1 MMKMSLNGYEVQ
13 VLSFEVV
20 EDAIE
25 SELGELYSVV
35 FRTDAKLKRL
45 GYEDGEFRT
54 FSMVVEDGER
64 KAVKRNAR
72 LIIVDTNDNE
82 IQVFVRIKFE

>member
-1 MMKMSLNGYEVQ
+1 MMKMSLNGHEVE

-45 GYEDGEFRT
+45 GYEDGEFRPLVM
-54 FSMVVEDGER
+54 SIVDGER
-64 KAVKRNAR
+64 KAVKKNPR

>member
-25 SELGELYSVV
+25 SELGGLYSVV

-45 GYEDGEFRT
+45 GYEDGEFRPLVM
-54 FSMVVEDGER
+54 SIVDGER
-64 KAVKRNAR
+64 KAVKKNPR

>member
-1 MMKMSLNGYEVQ
+1 MVLNNVEVE
-13 VLSFEVV
+13 VLSSQVV

-45 GYEDGEFRT
+45 GYEDGEFRPLVM
-54 FSMVVEDGER
+54 SIVDGER
-64 KAVKRNAR
+64 KAVKKNPR

>member
-1 MMKMSLNGYEVQ
+1 MKMVLNNVEVE
-13 VLSFEVV
+13 VLSSQVV

-45 GYEDGEFRT
+45 GYEDGEFRPLVM
-54 FSMVVEDGER
+54 SIVDGER
-64 KAVKRNAR
+64 KAVKKNPR

>member
-1 MMKMSLNGYEVQ
+1 MKMVLNNVEVE
-13 VLSFEVV
+13 VLSSQVV

-35 FRTDAKLKRL
+35 FRTNAKLKRL
-45 GYEDGEFRT
+45 GYEDGEFRPI
-54 FSMVVEDGER
+54 SMVVEDGER

-72 LIIVDTNDNE
+72 LIVVDTNDNE
-82 IQVFVRIKFE
+82 IQVFVRIKF

>member
-1 MMKMSLNGYEVQ
+1 MKMVLNNVEVE
-13 VLSFEVV
+13 VLSSQVV

-25 SELGELYSVV
+25 SSELGELYSVV

-45 GYEDGEFRT
+45 GYEDGEFRPLVM
-54 FSMVVEDGER
+54 SIVDGER
-64 KAVKRNAR
+64 KAVKKNPR

>member
-25 SELGELYSVV
+25 SEELGELYSVV

-45 GYEDGEFRT
+45 GYEDGEFRPLVM
-54 FSMVVEDGER
+54 SIVDGER
-64 KAVKRNAR
+64 KAVKKNPR

-82 IQVFVRIKFE
+82 IQVFVRIKF